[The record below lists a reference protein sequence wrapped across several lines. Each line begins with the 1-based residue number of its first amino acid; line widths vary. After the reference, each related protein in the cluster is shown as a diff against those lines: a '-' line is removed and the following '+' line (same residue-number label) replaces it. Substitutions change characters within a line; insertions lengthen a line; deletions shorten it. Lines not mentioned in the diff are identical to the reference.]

1 MLLSELFDD
10 DNVEPSQKLNE
21 GAKIAWARVGNKV
34 VKKYRC
40 SSGPRLGRI
49 VANPTQ
55 CNKPVDLKKRMK
67 FKQTKLAKGSRMSRK
82 AGRTKRRNPASLRI
96 QRMNKGM
103 K

>member
-1 MLLSELFDD
+1 MLLAELF
-10 DNVEPSQKLNE
+10 EHREEKSRLTE
-21 GAKIAWARVGNKV
+21 GPKIAWARVGNKV

-40 SSGPRLGRI
+40 GSGPRQGRI

-55 CNKPVDLKKRMK
+55 CNKPIDLKKRMK
-67 FKQTKLAKGSRMSRK
+67 FKQTKLAKGARMARK
-82 AGRTKRRNPASLRI
+82 SKRTKRRNPASLRI

>member
-1 MLLSELFDD
+1 MLLSELFEQDD
-10 DNVEPSQKLNE
+10 EKERLTE
-21 GAKIAWARVGNKV
+21 GTKIAWARVGNKV

-40 SSGPRLGRI
+40 TSGPRHGRI

-55 CNKPVDLKKRMK
+55 CNKPIDLKKRMK
-67 FKQTKLAKGSRMSRK
+67 FKQTKLAKGARMARK
-82 AGRTKRRNPASLRI
+82 SGRTKRRNPASMRI